1 MSARPRG
8 TDSARVI
15 QVIETKALR
24 GKGENEEDMC
34 RNVTQYWSLD
44 GEFLVENDP
53 YETEIKLENSLRTK
67 DTVHEI
73 QPLQDNTSESVK
85 VIKVGD
91 IVVYGEIKAL
101 VLDEETRSGLKVF
114 HVFNENGCVETV
126 QRSHLIK
133 TGAMSYLK
141 DILEELRY

>member
-24 GKGENEEDMC
+24 GSGDSEADMC

-53 YETEIKLENSLRTK
+53 CETEIKLEKSLRTK
-67 DTVHEI
+67 DKVHEI
-73 QPLQDNTSESVK
+73 QPLEDDASESVNT
-85 VIKVGD
+85 IKVGD

-126 QRSHLIK
+126 KCSLLRR
-133 TGAMSYLK
+133 TGAMCYVK